1 MKNGLVKYFAG
12 RLGTYRYAGHYS
24 PRDTTGRVVVINTLD
39 NKKYSADVDVRLCIN
54 LDKGW
59 DEAEALRTVIDTSE
73 LLNPYMVVLAAIMGV
88 ACWIGG

>member
-1 MKNGLVKYFAG
+1 MKNSLVKYFAG

-24 PRDTTGRVVVINTLD
+24 PRDTTGSVVVINTLD

-54 LDKGW
+54 LDKNW
-59 DEAEALRTVIDTSE
+59 DVAEALSTVIDTSE
-73 LLNPYMVVLAAIMGV
+73 LLNPYMVGLATIMGV

>member
-24 PRDTTGRVVVINTLD
+24 PRNTTGSVVVINTLD
-39 NKKYSADVDVRLCIN
+39 NKKYSADVDVRLFIN

-59 DEAEALRTVIDTSE
+59 DEAEALSTVINASE
-73 LLNPYMVVLAAIMGV
+73 LINPYMVALAAIMGV